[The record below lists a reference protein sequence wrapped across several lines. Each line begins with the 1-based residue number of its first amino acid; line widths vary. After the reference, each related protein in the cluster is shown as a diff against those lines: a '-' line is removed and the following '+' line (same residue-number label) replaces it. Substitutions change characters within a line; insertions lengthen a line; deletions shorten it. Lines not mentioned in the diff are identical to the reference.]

1 MYNPLQPAQQYTLLQ
16 QTPLQPPPQQLHID
30 QYTYGPCLPQSNEPF
45 GIVGLQTDDTL
56 SLADETFA
64 KALFNLSF
72 AAQVINSSEG
82 DAKDLNKRL
91 MIDVM
96 CLRQAYERRQI
107 TEVKWINGDT
117 NPADAMTKGKPC
129 TALSQLIDTN
139 QVKLRAV
146 GVG

>member
-1 MYNPLQPAQQYTLLQ
+1 M
-16 QTPLQPPPQQLHID
+16 D

-45 GIVGLQTDDTL
+45 SIVGLQTDDTL

-96 CLRQAYERRQI
+96 CLRQAYEQRQI

-129 TALSQLIDTN
+129 TALLQLIDTN